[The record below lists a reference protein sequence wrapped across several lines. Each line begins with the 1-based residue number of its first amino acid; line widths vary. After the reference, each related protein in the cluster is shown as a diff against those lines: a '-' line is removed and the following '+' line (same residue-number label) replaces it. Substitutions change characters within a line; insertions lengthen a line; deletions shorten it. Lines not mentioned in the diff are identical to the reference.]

1 MTPFRW
7 QPKDRASLRR
17 YETLREWA
25 ERGAALLYPR
35 RCPLC
40 DAVLPAGA
48 PAALVCPS
56 CAAGEQRLCRRTARL
71 SQDDHTLAGICEAYA
86 PYYYRDSVRSAI
98 LLCKRGGRP
107 WYARELADLFLV
119 RVLGAEPP
127 PCSGGR
133 PVPKQMGTLPR
144 WDCIVPVP
152 PRDPQPG
159 TPDLP
164 GLLAAR
170 LGRVLGVPVVDGLY
184 LTRKI
189 LEQKSLTREM
199 RQRNVAQAYD
209 YRRDADLENRR
220 ILLVD
225 DILTTGS
232 TVSDCARAL
241 QMGGALR
248 VDAAVIAAAERTP
261 EEKRQAEQRHGRG
274 GCPRPGAAGQQQPRW
289 RSRGIVRQE
298 PETAEEFRDEDDA
311 LWLDNPETD
320 VL

>member
-56 CAAGEQRLCRRTARL
+56 CAAGEQRLCRGTARL

-127 PCSGGR
+127 PCPGGR
-133 PVPKQMGTLPR
+133 PVPRQMGTLPR
-144 WDCIVPVP
+144 WDCI
-152 PRDPQPG
+152 
-159 TPDLP
+159 
-164 GLLAAR
+164 
-170 LGRVLGVPVVDGLY
+170 VPVVDGLY